1 MLEQAETSAAIHL
14 VGFIAD
20 GVAERAALPSQRGPS
35 VPYQAMH
42 LVGAG
47 KRRPVNR
54 AMLEVVVT
62 ANAIRRHRLIGRGIT
77 QHADLPAQ
85 CLPFAA
91 DSAMHLKGA
100 GSGSPVDRA
109 ALIVPVM
116 TYTVRGDGFW
126 NCRCSQKAVNSRVV
140 LVLLCD
146 VVTRG
151 RVRPGFKP

>member
-1 MLEQAETSAAIHL
+1 MLEQAKTAAAVHL
-14 VGFIAD
+14 IDFIAD
-20 GVAERAALPSQRGPS
+20 GVAERAALPSQRSPA

-77 QHADLPAQ
+77 QHAGLPAQ
-85 CLPFAA
+85 RLPLAP
-91 DSAMHLKGA
+91 DSAMYLKGA
-100 GSGSPVDRA
+100 GGRSPVDRA

-116 TYTVRGDGFW
+116 TYTVR
-126 NCRCSQKAVNSRVV
+126 
-140 LVLLCD
+140 
-146 VVTRG
+146 
-151 RVRPGFKP
+151 